1 MKKSDRQLA
10 YILLLQDSRRLT
22 ADQIAQH
29 FEVCKRTVY
38 RDIQA
43 LSEAG
48 VPVISLPGQGYQI
61 MDTYYLP
68 PVRLTTDEAT
78 ALYIGSRFALRQTDA
93 SLRPGLNSAML
104 KVESVLPDETR
115 HHLARLKESI
125 HLEET
130 NHHRPA
136 GEAKF
141 LATMSSAITTRHLL
155 RMQYR
160 AFYSNEL
167 TQRVVEPLWLLYY
180 SFHWHLIAY
189 CRLREGLRD
198 FRIDRIQSLEACDEV
213 FPERPEFSLSS
224 YIKQH
229 ARYQEVS
236 EVKVKFTRRAA
247 RYAKEWFHWI
257 SYTEEDLGEYVI
269 ITFLLENPWRMSW
282 WLLSFGTEAEVLSP
296 ETLRQQVLSTAK
308 EIVSLYE
315 PKAASARA

>member
-1 MKKSDRQLA
+1 
-10 YILLLQDSRRLT
+10 
-22 ADQIAQH
+22 
-29 FEVCKRTVY
+29 
-38 RDIQA
+38 
-43 LSEAG
+43 
-48 VPVISLPGQGYQI
+48 
-61 MDTYYLP
+61 
-68 PVRLTTDEAT
+68 
-78 ALYIGSRFALRQTDA
+78 
-93 SLRPGLNSAML
+93 
-104 KVESVLPDETR
+104 
-115 HHLARLKESI
+115 
-125 HLEET
+125 
-130 NHHRPA
+130 
-136 GEAKF
+136 
-141 LATMSSAITTRHLL
+141 
-155 RMQYR
+155 
-160 AFYSNEL
+160 
-167 TQRVVEPLWLLYY
+167 
-180 SFHWHLIAY
+180 
-189 CRLREGLRD
+189 LRD